1 MVIYHAS
8 ADIHRPLMD
17 TPWLGITGCT
27 KPIGQVTGWKLNIL
41 QKDVMGLNAFPL
53 MCSGTV
59 TVQLELQR
67 LTHLVGLIM
76 GDQPEFSVA
85 KT

>member
-1 MVIYHAS
+1 MVFYHAS

-17 TPWLGITGCT
+17 APWLGITGCT
-27 KPIGQVTGWKLNIL
+27 KPTGQVAEWKLNIL

-53 MCSGTV
+53 LCSETV
-59 TVQLELQR
+59 TVPFELQR
-67 LTHLVGLIM
+67 LTHSVGLII
-76 GDQPEFSVA
+76 GDQPELSVV